1 MMRRLG
7 WAWLALLPCAV
18 LAGGA
23 DERQLIETPLA
34 NAPGRQLTAITVT
47 YAPGQAS
54 APHRHPGA
62 AFVYVL
68 AGSVRSALA
77 GEPERVYRAGDSWF
91 EPPGTQH
98 RLSANASSREPARL
112 LVVFVAT
119 PGSPLSVRE
128 RPVPAHASSG

>member
-1 MMRRLG
+1 MRRLG
-7 WAWLALLPCAV
+7 GWLALLLPLAA

-77 GEPERVYRAGDSWF
+77 GEKERVYRAGESWY
-91 EPPGTQH
+91 EPPGTHH
-98 RLSANASSREPARL
+98 RLSANASAREPARL
-112 LVVFVAT
+112 LVVFVAA

-128 RPVPAHASSG
+128 RLAPAHASSG

>member
-7 WAWLALLPCAV
+7 WAWLALLPCAA

-23 DERQLIETPLA
+23 DERQLIETPLT

>member
-1 MMRRLG
+1 MRRLG
-7 WAWLALLPCAV
+7 GWLALLLPLAAF
-18 LAGGA
+18 AGGA
-23 DERQLIETPLA
+23 DEQRLLEVPLA

-77 GEPERVYRAGDSWF
+77 GEKERVYRAGESWY
-91 EPPGTQH
+91 EPPGTHH
-98 RLSANASSREPARL
+98 RLSANASAGEPARL

-128 RPVPAHASSG
+128 RPAPAHASSG

>member
-1 MMRRLG
+1 MRRLG
-7 WAWLALLPCAV
+7 GWLALLLPLAA

-77 GEPERVYRAGDSWF
+77 GEKERVYRAGESWY
-91 EPPGTQH
+91 EPPGTHH
-98 RLSANASSREPARL
+98 RLSANASARESARL
-112 LVVFVAT
+112 LVVFVAA

-128 RPVPAHASSG
+128 RPAPAHASSG